1 MKRPSNFYWTASLCV
16 GVASLPRR
24 QAGLPDGKAGVRL
37 RAYKDFSPS
46 LGSTHAIAIKL
57 LPPSLGGGWGE
68 VHFKEIYCYSVVTF
82 RVSK

>member
-24 QAGLPDGKAGVRL
+24 QAGVRL
-37 RAYKDFSPS
+37 RAYKDYSPS